1 MNNEVEDFLSLY
13 SAEVRELA
21 LATRE
26 LILSAMPGVNEKL
39 YPGYKSIAY
48 STGSKMAEQGVY
60 IAPFKDR
67 VNLGFYRG
75 TELPDP
81 AGLLEGTGKLL
92 RHIKIKKAEDL
103 QNPALRAL
111 LEAARQ

>member
-1 MNNEVEDFLSLY
+1 MDKEIEDFLNLY
-13 SAEVRELA
+13 SREVRELA
-21 LATRE
+21 LAARE
-26 LILSAMPGVNEKL
+26 LILSAMPGVTEKF

-48 STGSKMAEQGVY
+48 SASTKMADQGVY
-60 IAPFKDR
+60 IAPLKDR

-81 AGLLEGTGKLL
+81 AGMLEGTGKLL
-92 RHIKIKKAEDL
+92 RHIKLKRAEDL

-111 LEAARQ
+111 LEAAC